1 MAVKIAVILLSVA
14 VIIQTLMIDRCGKAL
29 RGVAEA
35 IFDLRRKVK
44 WQDERITSL
53 KYKVDNLKRER
64 DDKERV

>member
-44 WQDERITSL
+44 WQDERITSI
-53 KYKVDNLKRER
+53 KYKVDIKRER

>member
-53 KYKVDNLKRER
+53 KYNLKRER

>member
-29 RGVAEA
+29 RGMAEA

-44 WQDERITSL
+44 WQDERITSI
-53 KYKVDNLKRER
+53 KYKVDIKRER